1 MEGKSHTNLVFKT
14 KMQTLY
20 TLRFLLCMYKLLLDF
35 FYLRVKKTS
44 KATLL
49 NFYMANHFIYYI
61 IFSRKSLLKIIVYIE
76 YIN

>member
-1 MEGKSHTNLVFKT
+1 
-14 KMQTLY
+14 
-20 TLRFLLCMYKLLLDF
+20 MYKLLLDF

-61 IFSRKSLLKIIVYIE
+61 IFSQKKFAKNNSLRRIHKLALTAYSSQT
-76 YIN
+76 INTSILVPWEKYL